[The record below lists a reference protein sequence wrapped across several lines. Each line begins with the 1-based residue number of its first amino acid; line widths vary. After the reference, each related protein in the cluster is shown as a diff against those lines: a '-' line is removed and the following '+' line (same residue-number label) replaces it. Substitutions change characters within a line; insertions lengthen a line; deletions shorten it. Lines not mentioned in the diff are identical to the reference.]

1 MSKLRYLSAD
11 WVQAVSDAVAAN
23 TELQQ
28 LSSIHSV
35 GLTQVV
41 TGTPHG
47 DVVYHLQ
54 VGDGAAVLASGE
66 SAPEDVRF
74 TEPYDTAVAVATGV
88 LNAQEAF
95 INGHIK
101 FVGDH
106 QKLIDAGDVFAA
118 LNPIFDKI
126 RETTDYN

>member
-1 MSKLRYLSAD
+1 VSELRYLSAE
-11 WVQAVSDAVAAN
+11 WIQAVSSAVAADV
-23 TELQQ
+23 TLQQ
-28 LSSIHSV
+28 LAHQYTV

-47 DVVYHLQ
+47 EVLYHLQ
-54 VGDGAAVLASGE
+54 VGNGVATLTRGEAS
-66 SAPEDVRF
+66 PEDVRF
-74 TEPYDTAVAVATGV
+74 TEPWETAVAVATGV

>member
-1 MSKLRYLSAD
+1 MSKLQYLSAD
-11 WVQAVSDAVAAN
+11 WVQSVSDLVAAN

-28 LSSIHSV
+28 LASIHSV

-54 VGDGAAVLASGE
+54 VGNGVARLTSGE
-66 SAPEDVRF
+66 ASPEDVRF
-74 TEPYDTAVAVATGV
+74 TEPWKTAVAVATGV

-106 QKLIDAGDVFAA
+106 QKLIDAGVVFAV

-126 RETTDYN
+126 REATDYN